1 MTEDNVFIDGSNGR
15 RRCLVCR
22 RASTAY
28 APLMSEEVA
37 KRVKLALRRGSS
49 LSQITHGKPTGGG
62 KTNLSLVIA
71 SFKVVK
77 RYRQENPEF
86 DRFVA
91 EAIAD
96 SNAVGQRIRLRRHL
110 SLTG

>member
-1 MTEDNVFIDGSNGR
+1 
-15 RRCLVCR
+15 
-22 RASTAY
+22 
-28 APLMSEEVA
+28 MSEEVA

-96 SNAVGQRIRLRRHL
+96 SKAVGQRIRLRRHL
-110 SLTG
+110 KLNGIVAPWPALIIGAV